1 MLGKANRRLLGEQVA
16 LERQIRGQEI
26 VGNKRNALRRLSGSN
41 VTVHLLLLT
50 ARQIVAALMHPVM
63 MERLPIRR
71 LLLLSEL
78 LGQCLNQAVAILL
91 DEAADHLI
99 EVEVI
104 TLGQWLVFILGFR
117 LILLFA

>member
-1 MLGKANRRLLGEQVA
+1 VLGKADRRLLGEQVA
-16 LERQIRGQEI
+16 LEWQIRGQEI
-26 VGNKRNALRRLSGSN
+26 VGNKRNALRRLSGRN

-50 ARQIVAALMHPVM
+50 ARQIVAALMHPLT
-63 MERLPIRR
+63 MERLPIWR

-78 LGQCLNQAVAILL
+78 LGQCLNQAVAVLL

-104 TLGQWLVFILGFR
+104 TLGQWLVFILGLRF
-117 LILLFA
+117 ILLFA